1 MIVPAWLFALATS
14 GIVVQATPLHRRDNS
29 DTSAFP
35 TIDLGDAGIYI
46 GKLQNNGTV
55 QS

>member
-1 MIVPAWLFALATS
+1 MMIPAWLFALATS
-14 GIVVQATPLHRRDNS
+14 GILVQATPLQRRDDSNK
-29 DTSAFP
+29 SASP